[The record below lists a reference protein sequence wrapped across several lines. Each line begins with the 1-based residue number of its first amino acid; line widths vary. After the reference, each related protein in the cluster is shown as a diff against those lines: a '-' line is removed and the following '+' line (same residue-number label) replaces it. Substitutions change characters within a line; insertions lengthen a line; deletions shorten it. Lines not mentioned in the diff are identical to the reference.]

1 MKELSKSEM
10 NFFCGGSIP
19 KSCEE
24 LAKVF
29 DNADEF
35 NTLTDEQ
42 AGLQLSIGIR
52 CVNHLCTSNQFTIAV
67 ANIYNGYCFPKSIMP

>member
-1 MKELSKSEM
+1 MAENTKDIFNFKFSTELSKSEM

-42 AGLQLSIGIR
+42 AAAATEYWNTVCEPLM
-52 CVNHLCTSNQFTIAV
+52 H
-67 ANIYNGYCFPKSIMP
+67 

>member
-1 MKELSKSEM
+1 MAENTKDIFNFKFSTNERTLKIRNEL
-10 NFFCGGSIP
+10 FCGGSIP

-42 AGLQLSIGIR
+42 AAAATEYWNTVCEPLM
-52 CVNHLCTSNQFTIAV
+52 H
-67 ANIYNGYCFPKSIMP
+67 

>member
-1 MKELSKSEM
+1 MKEISKSEM

-29 DNADEF
+29 DNHDEF
-35 NTLTDEQ
+35 STLTEEQ
-42 AGLQLSIGIR
+42 AAAATEYWNTVCEPLM
-52 CVNHLCTSNQFTIAV
+52 H
-67 ANIYNGYCFPKSIMP
+67 

>member
-1 MKELSKSEM
+1 MAENTKDIFNFKFSTKELSKSEM

-42 AGLQLSIGIR
+42 AAAATEYWNTVCEPLM
-52 CVNHLCTSNQFTIAV
+52 H
-67 ANIYNGYCFPKSIMP
+67 